1 MEDIN
6 LSFTV
11 SPVTGPVI
19 KSLCKIITLEPLG
32 PAAKV
37 PPLSGGRFLPPP
49 LQINDITIRKNTK
62 IDFKFKLCQQN

>member
-19 KSLCKIITLEPLG
+19 NSLCKIITLEPLG

-37 PPLSGGRFLPPP
+37 PPLSG
-49 LQINDITIRKNTK
+49 
-62 IDFKFKLCQQN
+62 DFSGEMNQHKYLKPSARGAKGTDSNSSQL